1 MRMLYYLIMA
11 RRPGKKTNNTQSVQ
25 DNRVM
30 IAARIDQDLVK
41 SMKKWG
47 IDHGMT
53 YREIIEQAIRD
64 FMKKK

>member
-1 MRMLYYLIMA
+1 MGMIYYFIMA
-11 RRPGKKTNNTQSVQ
+11 RKPGKKTNDSTSIQ

-30 IAARIDQDLVK
+30 IAARIDQELVK
-41 SMKKWG
+41 EMKKWG

-64 FMKKK
+64 FIKKK